1 MIAVFTAWK
10 NWITDKVSAFA
21 AKVKIR
27 KKLDEIEK
35 LAVNTGKNMKTGL
48 KKLLPKKQPPVPAKK
63 KKNPFVVAVGVLGSV
78 AALFL
83 VLVSVFYLC
92 FSLAHG
98 RKHSRYVSV
107 KRK

>member
-1 MIAVFTAWK
+1 
-10 NWITDKVSAFA
+10 
-21 AKVKIR
+21 
-27 KKLDEIEK
+27 
-35 LAVNTGKNMKTGL
+35 MKTGL

-63 KKNPFVVAVGVLGSV
+63 NKNPFAVAVGVLGSV